1 MSKFFLAPNVQI
13 ELIPSVAP
21 FGDAKLIVASNG
33 SLAATGRI
41 LTQANGTIATLVSET
56 IGGEPWFT
64 EESEFFRFDHSRQL
78 HSVILGVPDENA
90 QFDGLIPQ
98 AQEGYFSLR
107 LSPDVEFFTVPV
119 QSCRSFDPVR
129 RELHCFTKNDTAKT
143 VVRITQ
149 DLSLI
154 FNMQNV
160 LSGWVLSS
168 PLESIAESFQ
178 GEKDPEPV
186 DDHTYRVYADFFEIF
201 SDNESLA
208 FDYENELMVE
218 KLLEVIDSR
227 RIFEVK
233 GQLRRRLLE
242 ESLGELRSHYL
253 ER

>member
-1 MSKFFLAPNVQI
+1 MSKFFLAPNVEI
-13 ELIPSVAP
+13 ELIPCVAP
-21 FGDAKLIVASNG
+21 FGDAKLTVAANG
-33 SLAATGRI
+33 SLATTGRI

-56 IGGEPWFT
+56 IGSEHWIT
-64 EESEFFRFDHSRQL
+64 EESEFFRFDQSRQL

-90 QFDGLIPQ
+90 QFDGLMPRPE
-98 AQEGYFSLR
+98 EGYFSLR
-107 LSPDVEFFTVPV
+107 LSSDLEFFTVPV

-129 RELHCFTKNDTAKT
+129 RELHCFTENDAAKT
-143 VVRITQ
+143 VIRITQ

-168 PLESIAESFQ
+168 PLENIAEFFQ

-233 GQLRRRLLE
+233 GQLRRRLLNE
-242 ESLGELRSHYL
+242 ALEELRSRYL